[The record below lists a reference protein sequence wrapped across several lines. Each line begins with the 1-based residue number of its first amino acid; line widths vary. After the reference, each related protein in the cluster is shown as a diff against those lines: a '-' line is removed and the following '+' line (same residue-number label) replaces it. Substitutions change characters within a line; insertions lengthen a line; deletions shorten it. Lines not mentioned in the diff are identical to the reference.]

1 MKDSRECSAAVADV
15 SGHTAEAARFLK
27 ALANEQRLQVL
38 CALLWGPRSVGD
50 INAELPLSQSAL
62 SQHLG
67 VLREA
72 GVVRTER
79 RSQTVYY
86 SLAPGPALDIMG
98 VLHRTYCATATPP
111 RALTAPRRGP
121 RSPASAP
128 RAASSRS
135 DIPSRRARGS
145 PAPARDR
152 RRAAR
157 AGARRS

>member
-1 MKDSRECSAAVADV
+1 MNDLSECPAAVADV
-15 SGHTAEAARFLK
+15 SGHAAEAARFLK

-98 VLHRTYCATATPP
+98 ILHRAYCAGAAPPQDLTTPP
-111 RALTAPRRGP
+111 PRP
-121 RSPASAP
+121 RSPRGAP
-128 RAASSRS
+128 RAG
-135 DIPSRRARGS
+135 RAT
-145 PAPARDR
+145 ARNER
-152 RRAAR
+152 T
-157 AGARRS
+157 